1 MLNDVSTYLSKLEG
15 DLARLDSEVSV
26 LRGSLTELTARRN
39 DVAKAIEVIQRIE
52 GITAPSDVEVDDV
65 VDVGQRSGPLEQP
78 EFSETIIES
87 HPSVVKARPSIKR
100 IRSTE
105 MMSELVLAS
114 DRKWTREGLHE
125 EFERVYGIP
134 ESWKTPQN
142 ALNNAIGRAVDR
154 GLIVQDGGRLPVRL
168 LLHRLRRRWKNPKEI
183 RCL

>member
-1 MLNDVSTYLSKLEG
+1 MMNDVSAYLSKLEG
-15 DLARLDSEVSV
+15 DLARLDSEVSA
-26 LRGSLTELTARRN
+26 LRGRLTELTARRN

-65 VDVGQRSGPLEQP
+65 VDAGQRSGPLQQP
-78 EFSETIIES
+78 ESSDTTIES
-87 HPSVVKARPSIKR
+87 QASVMRTRPSIKR

-105 MMSELVLAS
+105 MMADLVLAS

-142 ALNNAIGRAVDR
+142 ALNNAIGRAVDH
-154 GLIVQDGGRLPVRL
+154 GLIVQNGGFYYRPTLATSL
-168 LLHRLRRRWKNPKEI
+168 AQAMEESEGD
-183 RCL
+183 